1 MPKNYEF
8 KESYSFTFKIKRKG
22 KEEQWIFAKFVPL
35 LDENGNV
42 VKKIGILSDITQN
55 KKLEL
60 ELEKLRMDFFAN
72 LSHELR
78 TPINVIASS
87 LQVLYLRMDKLDDGN
102 FEYFKKYL
110 RIVGQNTNRL
120 LKL

>member
-1 MPKNYEF
+1 
-8 KESYSFTFKIKRKG
+8 
-22 KEEQWIFAKFVPL
+22 
-35 LDENGNV
+35 
-42 VKKIGILSDITQN
+42 
-55 KKLEL
+55 
-60 ELEKLRMDFFAN
+60 MDFFAN